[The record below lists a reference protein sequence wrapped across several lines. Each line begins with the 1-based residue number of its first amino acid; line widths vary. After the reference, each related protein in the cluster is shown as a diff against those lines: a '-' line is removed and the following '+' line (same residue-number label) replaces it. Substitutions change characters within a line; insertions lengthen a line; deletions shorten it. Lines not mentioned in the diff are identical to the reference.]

1 MAIYP
6 HGIYVNEQSTVM
18 PVSNTAT
25 AGITCVV
32 GTAPVNMLANP
43 AAAVLAPI
51 ELNDI
56 SDVQSQLG
64 YSSNVDKYTIMQ
76 AVHSFFEV
84 FGIAPLVAINV
95 LDPTKHTT
103 TGKTASGALSGG
115 SYTFTDAGILLSEF
129 VLKSG
134 DGLITYVAGT
144 DYTAAFN
151 SDGTLTVTRVAAGE
165 IPAANS
171 EIEATYS
178 VLDPT
183 KVTDADIIAGVA
195 AINRVYPALGINPE
209 TLIAPGYSQNND
221 VSTALIAAAANVS
234 SVFKATAVC
243 DIDSAANKTISAAI
257 TAKATQGLATRN
269 VIACYPKVM
278 TTVGKTIW
286 QSAQLAALMQYTD
299 SNNESSPFVSPSN
312 KTYNV
317 VAAVLADG
325 TQVNYTPDEANQL
338 NGEGIFTALRMEGWK
353 SWGNNTGIYSL
364 SAGGT
369 YDVKDR
375 YINIKRGFDWQAN
388 RFIRDYFAKIDSPL
402 NYRAIQTLITDE
414 NQFYNGFIAA
424 GLVAG
429 MSMEYNQ
436 ADNPTSSLLN
446 GAITFTQYL
455 SPYTPLEV
463 ITNNL
468 QYDVSM
474 LQTALEGGSES

>member
-1 MAIYP
+1 MATYQ
-6 HGIYVNEQSTVM
+6 HGIYVNEKSTVM

-25 AGITCVV
+25 AGVTCVV

-64 YSSNVDKYTIMQ
+64 YSSNLDKYTIMQ

-84 FGIAPLVAINV
+84 FGIAPLIAINV
-95 LDPTKHTT
+95 LDPAKHTT
-103 TGKTASGALSGG
+103 TGKTATGALSGG
-115 SYTFTDAGILLSEF
+115 SYTFSDTGILLSGF
-129 VLKSG
+129 VLKSE
-134 DGLITYVAGT
+134 DGTITYALGT
-144 DYTAAFN
+144 DYTTAFN
-151 SDGTLTVTRVAAGE
+151 ADGTLTVTRVATGKIATD
-165 IPAANS
+165 AS

-178 VLDPT
+178 ILDPA
-183 KVTDADIIAGVA
+183 KVTDADIIAGINV
-195 AINRVYPALGINPE
+195 INRVYPALGINPE
-209 TLIAPGYSQNND
+209 ILIAPGYSQNPD
-221 VSTALIAAAANVS
+221 VSAALIGAAQNVS

-243 DIDSAANKTISAAI
+243 DIDSAANKTIAAAI
-257 TAKATQGLATRN
+257 TAKAAQGLANRN
-269 VIACYPKVM
+269 VIPCYPKVM

-286 QSAQLAALMQYTD
+286 QSAQAAALMQYTD

-312 KTYNV
+312 QTYNV

-325 TQVNYTPDEANQL
+325 TQVNYTLDEANQL

-375 YINIKRGFDWQAN
+375 YISIKRGFDWQAN
-388 RFIRDYFAKIDSPL
+388 RFIKDYFARIDSPL
-402 NYRAIQTLITDE
+402 NFRAIQTLIADE

-436 ADNPTSSLLN
+436 EDNPISSAMD
-446 GAITFTQYL
+446 GQITFTQYL

-468 QYDVSM
+468 QYDVSL
-474 LQTALEGGSES
+474 LQTALQGGSKS